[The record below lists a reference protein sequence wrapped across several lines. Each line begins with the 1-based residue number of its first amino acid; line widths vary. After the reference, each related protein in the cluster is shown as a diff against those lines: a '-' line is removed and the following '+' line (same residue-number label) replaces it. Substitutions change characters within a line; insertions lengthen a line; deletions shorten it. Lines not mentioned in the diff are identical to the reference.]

1 MRITDLFL
9 SLKLERAP
17 EEKGMKSVVFFSD
30 LRVDSGKTLLD
41 KLDALL
47 DRTNLKEKIKERD
60 LVAIKLHF
68 GEKGATG
75 FVKPVFLRKIVDRVK
90 QCHGKPFLTD
100 TNTLYRGMRQEAIS
114 NLTNAYQNGFTYS
127 AVDAPVLIADGLRG
141 NSAVKITIDQSHFKT
156 VSIAHDIH
164 MADALISVAHFTGH
178 ELCGFAATLK
188 NLGMGC
194 ASREGKLSQHSN
206 ISPRVKTKACK
217 GCGLCFTLCAH
228 GAISMHPPK
237 AEIES
242 KRMIAFIDSKKCIGC
257 GECILTCPTGA
268 IKVQWNETIP
278 IFQKKMVE
286 YAFGAVQ
293 KKKGKT
299 LYLNFLT
306 QISPACDCWGH
317 SDTPIVNDIGIL
329 SSEDPVA
336 IDQASVDLVN
346 GQEGNRS
353 SKLPKHWNPGE
364 DKFLALYPEVDWRI
378 QLAYGEEIGLGNRE
392 YELIKI

>member
-1 MRITDLFL
+1 
-9 SLKLERAP
+9 
-17 EEKGMKSVVFFSD
+17 MKSVVFFSD
-30 LRVDSGKTLLD
+30 VRVDSRKTLLD
-41 KLDALL
+41 KLGTLL
-47 DRTNLKEKIKERD
+47 DRANLKEKIKERD

-68 GEKGATG
+68 GEKGSTA
-75 FVKPVFLRKIVDRVK
+75 FVQPIFIRRIVDQVK
-90 QCHGKPFLTD
+90 QCKGKPFLTD

-114 NLTNAYQNGFTYS
+114 NLTNAYQNGFAFS
-127 AVDAPVLIADGLRG
+127 VVDAPILIADGLRG
-141 NSAVKITIDQSHFKT
+141 NSAEIVTINKPHFKT
-156 VSIAHDIH
+156 VSIAYDIY

-178 ELCGFAATLK
+178 ELCGFAGTLK

-217 GCGLCFTLCAH
+217 GCELCLTLCAH

-286 YAFGAVQ
+286 YAFGTVQ
-293 KKKGKT
+293 KKKGKI
-299 LYLNFLT
+299 LFLNFLT
-306 QISPACDCWGH
+306 QISPACDCWGF
-317 SDTPIVNDIGIL
+317 SDTPIVNDVGIL

-346 GQEGNRS
+346 GQEGNRF
-353 SKLPKHWNPGE
+353 SKLQKHWTPGE
-364 DKFLALYPEVDWRI
+364 DKFHDLYPEVDWGI
-378 QLAYGEEIGLGNRE
+378 QLAYSEEIGLGNRQ
-392 YELIKI
+392 YELMKV